1 MRQIGSIRYDF
12 EKCTFGGGGLCV
24 SAPEIAL
31 FALSLRA
38 EDGTQ
43 TKLNG
48 QNAAFEGLDERGGTL
63 TAHYSFE
70 CGVHV
75 RLHIACSGERTAFR
89 LDADV
94 PADRK
99 LEWAEYAPVCV
110 PPLLERDGEGGRGKI
125 LWPYNEGA
133 LLSRLRDRESDF
145 LRYREPEYPS
155 LGSDGIYPN
164 MVESQFLAYLAGGE
178 GIYLGAH
185 DSQCGTKSIDFEQR
199 KNCIYLRIRAYA
211 DTGFGENYAAAY
223 DTVIQAFKG
232 DWMDA
237 ADIYAE
243 WFAEGTGAAF
253 KKSHENPDLPAWYK
267 NPPVVVAYPV
277 RGHHDT
283 DEMSPNKLFPY
294 TNALPVLRG
303 IAEKTGGSVMALL
316 MHWEGTAPWAPP
328 YVWPPYGGEENFRA
342 FAEQLHAEGNL
353 LGVYCSGLG
362 WTQKSNLVDYS
373 REEQFEKEN
382 LQKIMCTAPD
392 GSLPLS
398 NICTAQRSGYDMCP
412 ACEETGRLVRG
423 QAEKIAAAGVDYI
436 QILDQ
441 NHGGNCYFCYSKEHG
456 HNPGPGKWQ
465 ARAMRRLLAPLTGK
479 NKPLLGCESA
489 AADCFLD
496 MLRFSDNRFELVMF
510 IGENVPLYSYLYH
523 EYLYNFMGNQV
534 CMPLQPS
541 PVNYLYRVAYSFAAG
556 DAPTLVINDSGEIAQ
571 HWGQRDFSV
580 MPDRDAAL
588 RLIAGANAWRRGF
601 AAKYL
606 CTGKMLRPNRVDCE
620 SIRIPIY
627 PGLDDLVVPR
637 VLTSRW
643 RAADGT
649 SAQVLINHTLQD
661 CAVSCA
667 PGRLRKNPAAP
678 EDCERT
684 DGNFVVPALSTLLWE
699 AD

>member
-199 KNCIYLRIRAYA
+199 ENCIYLRIRAYT
-211 DTGFGENYAAAY
+211 DTGFGENYAASY
-223 DTVIQAFKG
+223 DTVIQTFKG

-253 KKSHENPDLPAWYK
+253 KKSYENPDLPAWYK

-303 IAEKTGGSVMALL
+303 IAEKMGSSVMALL

-342 FAEQLHAEGNL
+342 FADALHAEGNL

-382 LQKIMCTAPD
+382 LQKIMCAAPD

-523 EYLYNFMGNQV
+523 
-534 CMPLQPS
+534 
-541 PVNYLYRVAYSFAAG
+541 
-556 DAPTLVINDSGEIAQ
+556 
-571 HWGQRDFSV
+571 
-580 MPDRDAAL
+580 
-588 RLIAGANAWRRGF
+588 
-601 AAKYL
+601 
-606 CTGKMLRPNRVDCE
+606 
-620 SIRIPIY
+620 
-627 PGLDDLVVPR
+627 
-637 VLTSRW
+637 
-643 RAADGT
+643 
-649 SAQVLINHTLQD
+649 NHTLQD